1 MSDEAALRWF
11 EKNPAFTGTLDLSI
25 TITVLDKATVRKAR
39 FEYEYTP
46 EWEYFDLKKQ
56 SLYVGWAFSSMR
68 LLMLTAPENG
78 LAERDGST
86 DEKPEWVQI
95 GDLSRMLS
103 LDAWEAMEDLME
115 ERVTAEDAA
124 RRKAAGILPH

>member
-56 SLYVGWAFSSMR
+56 ALYVGWGYSSMR
-68 LLMLTAPENG
+68 LLMLTAPEEG
-78 LAERDGST
+78 LAERGGST
-86 DEKPEWVQI
+86 DEKPEWLLS
-95 GDLSRMLS
+95 DLSRMLS
-103 LDAWEAMEDLME
+103 MDTWEAIEDLLE